1 MIAIS
6 TRGFFAA
13 GGDEAPSGSD
23 ESEAESESDGEA
35 EASAAADL
43 GRRADVVFFSV
54 GSADVVFA
62 DASVDA
68 RRASRDAAPGDPAE
82 ASDVSSGGFASA
94 AAAFLGAWP
103 LVFFPSSFPSAGGV
117 SGGVVAREL
126 RPVGFPSAPVPS
138 TARPCARR

>member
-6 TRGFFAA
+6 TRGFAA
-13 GGDEAPSGSD
+13 GGDEAPSGS
-23 ESEAESESDGEA
+23 ESESDGEA
-35 EASAAADL
+35 EVSAAADL
-43 GRRADVVFFSV
+43 GRRADVFFSADV
-54 GSADVVFA
+54 DVDVVFA
-62 DASVDA
+62 DASADA

-94 AAAFLGAWP
+94 APASGAWP
-103 LVFFPSSFPSAGGV
+103 LVFPSSFPSAGGV
-117 SGGVVAREL
+117 SGTVVARL

>member
-6 TRGFFAA
+6 TRGFFA
-13 GGDEAPSGSD
+13 GGDEAPSG
-23 ESEAESESDGEA
+23 SDGEA

-82 ASDVSSGGFASA
+82 ASDGSSGGFASA
-94 AAAFLGAWP
+94 APAFGAWP

-117 SGGVVAREL
+117 SGTVVAREL